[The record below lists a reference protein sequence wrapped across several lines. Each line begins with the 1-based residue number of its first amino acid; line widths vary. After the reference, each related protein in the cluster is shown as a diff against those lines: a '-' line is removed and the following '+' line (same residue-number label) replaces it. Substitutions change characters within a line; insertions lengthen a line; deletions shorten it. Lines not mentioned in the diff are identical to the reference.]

1 MDREGGYVERI
12 ELNEKN
18 NWVSIYSFLLYIIC
32 INYKSISRY
41 SFFISVYY

>member
-18 NWVSIYSFLLYIIC
+18 NWASIYSFLLHIIC
-32 INYKSISRY
+32 TNYKSISGY
-41 SFFISVYY
+41 SSVTSAYY